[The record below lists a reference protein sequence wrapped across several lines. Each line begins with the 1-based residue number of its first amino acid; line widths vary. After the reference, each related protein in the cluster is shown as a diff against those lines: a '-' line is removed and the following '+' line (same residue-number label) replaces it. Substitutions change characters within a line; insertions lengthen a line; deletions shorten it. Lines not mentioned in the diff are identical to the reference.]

1 MSTARSAQRRPADT
15 VPAEA
20 AAGLTITVRTGSGTG
35 RTLLSAFDHALH
47 RAGVA
52 DFNLVTLSSVIPPG
66 SRVRNVDSP
75 LGGTHGDV
83 LFAVR
88 AEAYAEQPGDVAW
101 AGLGWCADE
110 TGAGLFVE
118 HHGSSEE
125 QVAALIETSLAD
137 MSATRGHDFGPVSM
151 TLASAVC
158 VDRPV
163 CALVLAAYEVATWRD
178 APTADPAPRPRDVA
192 ERAQDTP
199 DQPVGPRTA
208 HGHAVTATGPSE
220 PPLHDDEVVTSTSR
234 SVPVPEAAR
243 SAVARVTV
251 ETHVDPETARDYYRL
266 YRQSFSGI
274 QTLAVARHM
283 LHESEFLEE
292 MLDPRVHKYIAWGH
306 DGEAVGMTTLTKD
319 LDTVPWISPQWFA
332 HHLPD
337 HTARGATYYFGFA
350 LVHPDRQGAQVLHA
364 MIEPMALEVMADRG
378 VVTWDMCAA
387 NDARGFGQT
396 YMKLLEAFGDVTTE
410 VIDRQTYYAATY
422 HGPRTDDAAAPN
434 EAPAEEGPS

>member
-1 MSTARSAQRRPADT
+1 MSTARSAQRRPAET
-15 VPAEA
+15 VPTTAD
-20 AAGLTITVRTGSGTG
+20 AGLTITVRTGSGSG

-47 RAGVA
+47 LAGVA

-66 SRVRNVDSP
+66 SRVRNVDAP
-75 LGGTHGDV
+75 LAGGHGDV

-88 AEAYAEQPGDVAW
+88 AEAFAERPGDVAW

-118 HHGSSEE
+118 HHGTSEE
-125 QVAALIETSLAD
+125 QVATLIETSLAD
-137 MSATRGHDFGPVSM
+137 MQATRDHDYGPVSM

-163 CALVLAAYEVATWRD
+163 CALVIAAYEVATWRD
-178 APTADPAPRPRDVA
+178 AAPAAAPVREEEQVSDAGHGR
-192 ERAQDTP
+192 
-199 DQPVGPRTA
+199 VGPRSV
-208 HGHAVTATGPSE
+208 HGHSVTSAEPSE
-220 PPLHDDEVVTSTSR
+220 PPLHDDEVVSSR
-234 SVPVPEAAR
+234 SVPVPEASR

-251 ETHVDPETARDYYRL
+251 ETHVDAETARDYYRL

-274 QTLAVARHM
+274 ETLAVARHM

-306 DGEAVGMTTLTKD
+306 GGEAVGMTTLTQD
-319 LDTVPWISPQWFA
+319 LATVPWISPQWFA
-332 HHLPD
+332 HHLPE
-337 HTARGATYYFGFA
+337 HSARQAAYYFGFA
-350 LVHPDRQGAQVLHA
+350 LVHPDHQGAQVLRA
-364 MIEPMALEVMADRG
+364 MIEPMALEVMRNRG

-422 HGPRTDDAAAPN
+422 HGPRTDDPAAAPH
-434 EAPAEEGPS
+434 EEGSS